1 MNATIIPALAYND
14 FNYDGNNEEDIPEAE
29 LINNKTKDR
38 EPSAEG
44 SRVEIPNKL
53 RVLVVPKKDIGDYM
67 CHICKNMLGEP
78 YNVGI
83 VENVGNVENVE
94 NVGNMNRRKSIV
106 LKLGCGDSF
115 HLGCLLDHFLTFET
129 IANINNLPHG
139 VTVTG
144 TVEKEQGTDETEQ
157 GTVETQQGRLLNN
170 KSEDSLNNKPED
182 IVTDYESITCPAT
195 GCDESSIPM
204 KLKYK
209 MVSFIGEEEDIT
221 TPLKEWRKIDRKA
234 YTGFNPPC
242 VSNCITSGGKRK
254 TKNKIKKKKRTRKQT
269 KKRKQ
274 KLNKTKRKNSK
285 K

>member
-1 MNATIIPALAYND
+1 MNVTRPVHAFLNVD
-14 FNYDGNNEEDIPEAE
+14 SDGNNEKDFPEAE
-29 LINNKTKDR
+29 LINNKTKHR

-53 RVLVVPKKDIGDYM
+53 RVLVVPKKNVGDYI
-67 CHICKNMLGEP
+67 CHICENMLEEP
-78 YNVGI
+78 YNDGVEIVGNI
-83 VENVGNVENVE
+83 GNVGNI
-94 NVGNMNRRKSIV
+94 NRRKSAV
-106 LKLGCGDSF
+106 LKLVCGDSF
-115 HLGCLLDHFLTFET
+115 HLGCLLDHFRTLET

-182 IVTDYESITCPAT
+182 IVTIYESITCPAPD
-195 GCDESSIPM
+195 CEQLSIPRE
-204 KLKYK
+204 LEYK
-209 MVSFIGEEEDIT
+209 IVSFIGEEKDIT
-221 TPLKEWRKIDRKA
+221 TPLKEWRKIDNKA

-242 VSNCITSGGKRK
+242 FGINCTTSGGKRK
-254 TKNKIKKKKRTRKQT
+254 TKKVKKSKRTRKQT
-269 KKRKQ
+269 KKINK

>member
-1 MNATIIPALAYND
+1 
-14 FNYDGNNEEDIPEAE
+14 
-29 LINNKTKDR
+29 
-38 EPSAEG
+38 
-44 SRVEIPNKL
+44 
-53 RVLVVPKKDIGDYM
+53 
-67 CHICKNMLGEP
+67 
-78 YNVGI
+78 
-83 VENVGNVENVE
+83 
-94 NVGNMNRRKSIV
+94 MNRRKSIV

-115 HLGCLLDHFLTFET
+115 HLGCLLDHFRTFQT
-129 IANINNLPHG
+129 IADINNLPHG
-139 VTVTG
+139 VTG
-144 TVEKEQGTDETEQ
+144 TVETEQ
-157 GTVETQQGRLLNN
+157 GTVETEQGTVETEQGRLLNN

-182 IVTDYESITCPAT
+182 IVTDYESIICPAP

-221 TPLKEWRKIDRKA
+221 TPLKEWRKIDREA

-242 VSNCITSGGKRK
+242 FPDCNTCVPDCITSGGKRK
-254 TKNKIKKKKRTRKQT
+254 TKNKIKKKKRTKKKT